1 MKTKTITSKYNINY
15 DETQVGLA
23 TPGTAAKITTF
34 QRNRVSKRKY
44 ALRGGQRPV
53 SRPAEYSTV
62 YDGILDDV
70 TFSNRQHIL
79 LKHLH
84 IIFCD
89 W

>member
-44 ALRGGQRPV
+44 AVPTSV
-53 SRPAEYSTV
+53 WAA
-62 YDGILDDV
+62 I
-70 TFSNRQHIL
+70 
-79 LKHLH
+79 
-84 IIFCD
+84 
-89 W
+89 